1 MHAISYVCMYVCD
14 FFFFLISFSFPSYV
28 EMCMQVMDSS
38 SHQDFSLKRVNWK
51 KTGLAGLHR

>member
-1 MHAISYVCMYVCD
+1 MHAISYVCMYVI
-14 FFFFLISFSFPSYV
+14 FFLILFSFPSYV

-51 KTGLAGLHR
+51 KTGLAVLHR

>member
-1 MHAISYVCMYVCD
+1 MYVCD
-14 FFFFLISFSFPSYV
+14 FFFLILFSFPSYV

-51 KTGLAGLHR
+51 KTGPAGLHR

>member
-1 MHAISYVCMYVCD
+1 MHAISYVCMYVI
-14 FFFFLISFSFPSYV
+14 FFFLILFSFPSYV

-51 KTGLAGLHR
+51 KTGSAGLHR